1 MSKDAPGV
9 RYAEIERE
17 SRDTNVRVVLDLDG
31 ERQATVQSGVGYF
44 DHMLELFA
52 YHGKLDLGV
61 SADGNLEVDDHHTI
75 EEVGVCIGQAIRQAI
90 GDGEGIDGYGTA
102 HALADEALTRVVI
115 DVSDKAHV
123 EFGVEFTVE
132 RIGTMSSESVE
143 QFFRG
148 LANHAG
154 ITIHVHQLA
163 GQNNHHICESIF
175 KAFGRSLRAAVN
187 KSDLKS
193 KGGKGRID

>member
-1 MSKDAPGV
+1 M
-9 RYAEIERE
+9 
-17 SRDTNVRVVLDLDG
+17 RVVLDLDG

-102 HALADEALTRVVI
+102 HALADDDVRIACREQCGRLDVAADMNRCARFLLQTIQIRHVI
-115 DVSDKAHV
+115 DVSV
-123 EFGVEFTVE
+123 
-132 RIGTMSSESVE
+132 S
-143 QFFRG
+143 Q
-148 LANHAG
+148 
-154 ITIHVHQLA
+154 
-163 GQNNHHICESIF
+163 
-175 KAFGRSLRAAVN
+175 
-187 KSDLKS
+187 
-193 KGGKGRID
+193 